1 VAPRASVTKPE
12 IRSMY
17 LVLDRRA
24 GLSGLVVAAF
34 AHPLATALVASAA
47 GLFATLLA
55 AMYGIVL
62 DGSL

>member
-1 VAPRASVTKPE
+1 
-12 IRSMY
+12 MY